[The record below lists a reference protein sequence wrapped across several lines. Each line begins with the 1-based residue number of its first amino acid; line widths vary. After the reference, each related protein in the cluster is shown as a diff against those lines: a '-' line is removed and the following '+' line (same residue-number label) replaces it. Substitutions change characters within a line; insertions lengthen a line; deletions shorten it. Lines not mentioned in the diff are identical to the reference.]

1 MTALEINPFD
11 TETIRRLALTDD
23 SVTELTKLHSEQKYQ
38 EIVEKLSNLS
48 IDEKNPYLQYYLA
61 VSLHKTNQRLDEAL
75 TRYNVALENGLKDFW
90 LLLNRAELNVIL
102 KNYEEFSSDFS
113 LGYDL
118 LLSYFE
124 STEPHLDTLRNL
136 LWKQEEDLTHLRKL
150 NVKKDEDI
158 IHLRKIIQDIHD
170 SSSWKLLTKLDF
182 LKKNKLDETNEN

>member
-1 MTALEINPFD
+1 M
-11 TETIRRLALTDD
+11 
-23 SVTELTKLHSEQKYQ
+23 
-38 EIVEKLSNLS
+38 
-48 IDEKNPYLQYYLA
+48 
-61 VSLHKTNQRLDEAL
+61 DEAL